1 MIATACFAWLLVQDA
16 GGLAAI
22 PQQLHHLYDVGVNG
36 MGAGPGG
43 ITGTQIL
50 AFTPTE
56 AKDVSIALLSV
67 FAIQWIAQINAD
79 GTGYLAQRSMACR
92 SDKDAKQAAVVFTL
106 AQIILR
112 SLLWIPIGLALLV
125 IFPHDPATIPAGIGE
140 TAWREGTYIRG
151 MAERMPPGMMGLM
164 LTGMLAALGSTV
176 DTHLNWGSSYWTN
189 DIFKRFIC
197 RHWLKKEPDPRLL
210 VWVAR
215 CSNVMIL
222 FIALFVMTRL
232 DSIQTAWQA
241 SLLIGAG
248 TGLTLVLRW
257 VWWRFNAWGEIA
269 AITTSLVCVPIIL
282 QVIPADQ
289 DAVRLLVLTAVA
301 TTVAVVVVLNTP
313 AEDHTQLREF
323 YKTAHPPG
331 FWGPIAQGLG
341 EDFMTPRKRMYRA
354 LAAVF
359 TASFSI
365 FCVLTGG
372 GSWIAQSPVPAW
384 FPVPA
389 LWIPALLLLGL
400 GLVPVWWKL
409 AFGEDHDAYAGVA

>member
-1 MIATACFAWLLVQDA
+1 M
-16 GGLAAI
+16 
-22 PQQLHHLYDVGVNG
+22 
-36 MGAGPGG
+36 
-43 ITGTQIL
+43 
-50 AFTPTE
+50 
-56 AKDVSIALLSV
+56 
-67 FAIQWIAQINAD
+67 
-79 GTGYLAQRSMACR
+79 
-92 SDKDAKQAAVVFTL
+92 
-106 AQIILR
+106 
-112 SLLWIPIGLALLV
+112 
-125 IFPHDPATIPAGIGE
+125 
-140 TAWREGTYIRG
+140 
-151 MAERMPPGMMGLM
+151 
-164 LTGMLAALGSTV
+164 
-176 DTHLNWGSSYWTN
+176 
-189 DIFKRFIC
+189 
-197 RHWLKKEPDPRLL
+197 
-210 VWVAR
+210 
-215 CSNVMIL
+215 
-222 FIALFVMTRL
+222 
-232 DSIQTAWQA
+232 
-241 SLLIGAG
+241 
-248 TGLTLVLRW
+248 
-257 VWWRFNAWGEIA
+257 WWRFNAWGEIA